1 MSKNE
6 PPKTPPAGSH
16 QVGYGKPPKD
26 TQFKKG
32 QSGNP
37 KGRPKQVQPH
47 MPVSRIIRHS
57 LSEEVQGFVNG
68 KTRKMTKLAAIIEV
82 QSAKA
87 LKGDT
92 RAAKLVIDLGHKH
105 IAPHQTL
112 QELKGDRPLFSFT
125 EKERARWS
133 TEKLLEGVV
142 LPEKHDDPPKEEDDP
157 PKEDKDPPKEDDDD
171 GKSVL

>member
-1 MSKNE
+1 
-6 PPKTPPAGSH
+6 
-16 QVGYGKPPKD
+16 
-26 TQFKKG
+26 
-32 QSGNP
+32 
-37 KGRPKQVQPH
+37 

-112 QELKGDRPLFSFT
+112 AEMMADRPVFSFT
-125 EKERARWS
+125 EEERAQWS

-142 LPEKHDDPPKEEDDP
+142 LSDNHD
-157 PKEDKDPPKEDDDD
+157 DPPKEDDDD

>member
-6 PPKTPPAGSH
+6 PPKTLPVGPDK
-16 QVGYGKPPKD
+16 VGYGKPPKH

-37 KGRPKQVQPH
+37 KGRPKQVQAH
-47 MPVSRIIRHS
+47 MPVSRIIRNS
-57 LSEEVQGFVNG
+57 LSEEVQGKVNG

-87 LKGDT
+87 LNGDT
-92 RAAKLVIDLGHKH
+92 RAAKLVIDLGHQH

-112 QELKGDRPLFSFT
+112 QELKGDRPLFTFT
-125 EKERARWS
+125 EEEAARFS
-133 TEKLLEGVV
+133 KAKLLEGVV
-142 LPEKHDDPPKEEDDP
+142 LPEKHDDPPKEDD
-157 PKEDKDPPKEDDDD
+157 DPPKEDDDD

>member
-6 PPKTPPAGSH
+6 PPKTPAVEPDK
-16 QVGYGKPPKD
+16 VGYGQPPKH

-32 QSGNP
+32 QSGNL
-37 KGRPKQVQPH
+37 KGRPKQVQAH

-57 LSEEVQGFVNG
+57 LSEEVQGLVNG
-68 KTRKMTKLAAIIEV
+68 RTRKMTKLAAIIEV

-112 QELKGDRPLFSFT
+112 EEVRGDRPVFSFT
-125 EKERARWS
+125 EEERAQWS

-142 LPEKHDDPPKEEDDP
+142 LFEEHDDPPKEDDDP
-157 PKEDKDPPKEDDDD
+157 PKADDDD

>member
-6 PPKTPPAGSH
+6 PAKTLSVEPDK
-16 QVGYGKPPKD
+16 VGYGKPPKHS
-26 TQFKKG
+26 QFKKG

-37 KGRPKQVQPH
+37 KGRRKQVQAH
-47 MPVSRIIRHS
+47 EPVSRIIRHS
-57 LSEEVQGFVNG
+57 LSEEVQGKVNG

-87 LKGDT
+87 LNGDT

-112 QELKGDRPLFSFT
+112 QEMMGDRPVFSFT

-142 LPEKHDDPPKEEDDP
+142 LSEEHDDPPKEDDDP
-157 PKEDKDPPKEDDDD
+157 SEEDDDD

>member
-1 MSKNE
+1 MPRLDRRSTSWPPWRPARPTPREGEWIMGKND
-6 PPKTPPAGSH
+6 PPKTPPAGPDK
-16 QVGYGKPPKD
+16 VGYGKPPKH

-37 KGRPKQVQPH
+37 KGRPKQVQAH

-57 LSEEVQGFVNG
+57 LSEEVRGLVNG

-82 QSAKA
+82 QTAKA

-112 QELKGDRPLFSFT
+112 EELRGDRPLFTFT
-125 EKERARWS
+125 EKEAARIRKI
-133 TEKLLEGVV
+133 KLT
-142 LPEKHDDPPKEEDDP
+142 D
-157 PKEDKDPPKEDDDD
+157 
-171 GKSVL
+171 

>member
-1 MSKNE
+1 MPREGERIMSENE
-6 PPKTPPAGSH
+6 PPKRPPAEPDK
-16 QVGYGKPPKD
+16 VGYGQPPKH

-37 KGRPKQVQPH
+37 KGRPKQVQAH

-57 LSEEVQGFVNG
+57 LSEEVQGQVNG
-68 KTRKMTKLAAIIEV
+68 KTRKMTKLEAIIEV

-112 QELKGDRPLFSFT
+112 EELKGDRPLFTFT
-125 EKERARWS
+125 EEEAARFS
-133 TEKLLEGVV
+133 KAKLIEGMVV
-142 LPEKHDDPPKEEDDP
+142 PEKHDDSS
-157 PKEDKDPPKEDDDD
+157 KEDDDE
-171 GKSVL
+171 GQSVL

>member
-6 PPKTPPAGSH
+6 PPKTPPAGSDK
-16 QVGYGKPPKD
+16 VGYGKPPKH

-37 KGRPKQVQPH
+37 KGRPKQVQAH

-112 QELKGDRPLFSFT
+112 EELRGDRPLFTFT
-125 EKERARWS
+125 EEEAARFS
-133 TEKLLEGVV
+133 KAKLIEGMV
-142 LPEKHDDPPKEEDDP
+142 LPEKDDDP
-157 PKEDKDPPKEDDDD
+157 PKEDDDPHKEDDDD

>member
-6 PPKTPPAGSH
+6 PPKTLPVGPDK
-16 QVGYGKPPKD
+16 VGYGKPPKD

-37 KGRPKQVQPH
+37 KGRPKQVQAH
-47 MPVSRIIRHS
+47 MPVSRIIRNS
-57 LSEEVQGFVNG
+57 LSEEVQGKVNG
-68 KTRKMTKLAAIIEV
+68 KTRKMTKLAAIIDV

-92 RAAKLVIDLGHKH
+92 RAAKLLIDLGHKH

-112 QELKGDRPLFSFT
+112 AEIMGDRPVFSFT
-125 EKERARWS
+125 EEERAQWS

-142 LPEKHDDPPKEEDDP
+142 LFEEHDDSPKEDDDPPKA
-157 PKEDKDPPKEDDDD
+157 DDDD

>member
-6 PPKTPPAGSH
+6 PPKTPSAEPDK
-16 QVGYGKPPKD
+16 VGYGKPPKH

-37 KGRPKQVQPH
+37 KGRPKQVQAH
-47 MPVSRIIRHS
+47 MPVGRIIRHS
-57 LSEEVQGFVNG
+57 LSEEVQGLVNG

-112 QELKGDRPLFSFT
+112 EEVRGDRPVFSFT
-125 EKERARWS
+125 EEERAQW
-133 TEKLLEGVV
+133 TTKKLLEGVV
-142 LPEKHDDPPKEEDDP
+142 LPEEHDDLPQ
-157 PKEDKDPPKEDDDD
+157 EDDDE
-171 GKSVL
+171 GQPVL

>member
-1 MSKNE
+1 MSKDE
-6 PPKTPPAGSH
+6 PPKTPPAGSDK
-16 QVGYGKPPKD
+16 VGYGKPPKH

-37 KGRPKQVQPH
+37 KGRPMHVQAH
-47 MPVSRIIRHS
+47 MPVGRIIRHS
-57 LSEEVQGFVNG
+57 LSEEVQGLVNG
-68 KTRKMTKLAAIIEV
+68 KTRRMTKLAAIIEV

-92 RAAKLVIDLGHKH
+92 RAAKLVVDLGHKH

-112 QELKGDRPLFSFT
+112 EELRGDRPLFTFT
-125 EKERARWS
+125 EEQRAGWTTER
-133 TEKLLEGVV
+133 LLEGIE
-142 LPEKHDDPPKEEDDP
+142 LPEKHDDFPKEDDDP
-157 PKEDKDPPKEDDDD
+157 PKDEDSPKEDDDD

>member
-1 MSKNE
+1 VSKNE
-6 PPKTPPAGSH
+6 PRKTPSAGPDK
-16 QVGYGKPPKD
+16 VGYARPPKH

-37 KGRPKQVQPH
+37 KGRPKAVKAH
-47 MPVSRIIRHS
+47 MPVSRIIRRS
-57 LSEEVQGFVNG
+57 LSEEVQGQVNG
-68 KTRKMTKLAAIIEV
+68 KTRKMTKLEAIIEV

-112 QELKGDRPLFSFT
+112 EELRGDRPLFTFT
-125 EKERARWS
+125 EEEAARFS
-133 TEKLLEGVV
+133 TKKLLEGIV
-142 LPEKHDDPPKEEDDP
+142 LPEKHDDSPKG
-157 PKEDKDPPKEDDDD
+157 DDDE
-171 GKSVL
+171 GQPVL

>member
-6 PPKTPPAGSH
+6 PPQTPSAEPPK
-16 QVGYGKPPKD
+16 VGYRHPPKHA
-26 TQFKKG
+26 QFKKG

-37 KGRPKQVQPH
+37 KGRPKQVQAH
-47 MPVSRIIRHS
+47 MPVGRIIRHS
-57 LSEEVQGFVNG
+57 LSEEVQGLVNG
-68 KTRKMTKLAAIIEV
+68 KTRRMTKLAAIIEV

-112 QELKGDRPLFSFT
+112 EEMMADRPVFSFT
-125 EKERARWS
+125 EKERAQWS

-142 LPEKHDDPPKEEDDP
+142 LSEKHDDPPKEDDDP
-157 PKEDKDPPKEDDDD
+157 PEEDDDD

>member
-6 PPKTPPAGSH
+6 PPKTLPVGPDK
-16 QVGYGKPPKD
+16 VGYGKPPKH

-37 KGRPKQVQPH
+37 KGRPKQVQAH
-47 MPVSRIIRHS
+47 MPVSRIIRNS
-57 LSEEVQGFVNG
+57 LSEEVQGKVNG
-68 KTRKMTKLAAIIEV
+68 KTRKMTKLAAIIDV

-92 RAAKLVIDLGHKH
+92 RAAKLLIDLGHKH

-112 QELKGDRPLFSFT
+112 AEIMGDRPVFSFT
-125 EKERARWS
+125 EEERAQWS
-133 TEKLLEGVV
+133 TEKLLEGVA
-142 LPEKHDDPPKEEDDP
+142 LFEEHDDSPKEDDDPPKA
-157 PKEDKDPPKEDDDD
+157 DDDD

>member
-6 PPKTPPAGSH
+6 TPKTPPAGSH

-37 KGRPKQVQPH
+37 KGRPKQVQAH
-47 MPVSRIIRHS
+47 MPVGRIIRHS
-57 LSEEVQGFVNG
+57 LSEEVQGLVNG

-112 QELKGDRPLFSFT
+112 QEMMGDRPVFSFT
-125 EKERARWS
+125 EKERAQWS

-142 LPEKHDDPPKEEDDP
+142 LSDDDPPE
-157 PKEDKDPPKEDDDD
+157 EDDDD

>member
-6 PPKTPPAGSH
+6 PPKTPLAGSDK
-16 QVGYGKPPKD
+16 VGYGKPPKH

-37 KGRPKQVQPH
+37 KGRPKQVQAH

-112 QELKGDRPLFSFT
+112 EELRGDRPLFTFT
-125 EKERARWS
+125 EEEAARFS
-133 TEKLLEGVV
+133 KAKLIEGMV
-142 LPEKHDDPPKEEDDP
+142 LPEKDDDP
-157 PKEDKDPPKEDDDD
+157 PKEDDDPHKEDDDD